1 MCLTCMDKRKP
12 QTDLKLTLYVLAAK
26 AELDN
31 LLIGLGD
38 VELAAQYIWR
48 AYELADTGTDKLKKL
63 LKRAYDSLNNGSAW
77 KARELLEKIID
88 SKPCSEP
95 DEF

>member
-1 MCLTCMDKRKP
+1 MDKRKP
-12 QTDLKLTLYVLAAK
+12 QTGLELTLYVLAAK

-48 AYELADTGTDKLKKL
+48 AYELADTRTDKLTKL
-63 LKRAYDSLNNGSAW
+63 LKRAYDSLNSGDTW
-77 KARELLEKIID
+77 KARQLLERIID
-88 SKPCSEP
+88 SRSCPEP

>member
-1 MCLTCMDKRKP
+1 MDKRKP
-12 QTDLKLTLYVLAAK
+12 QTGLELTLCVLAAK

-48 AYELADTGTDKLKKL
+48 AYELADTGTDKLTKKL
-63 LKRAYDSLNNGSAW
+63 LKRAYDSLNNGGAW

>member
-12 QTDLKLTLYVLAAK
+12 QTDLKLTLYVLMAK

-38 VELAAQYIWR
+38 VERAVQYIWN
-48 AYELADTGTDKLKKL
+48 AYELADDKLKKL
-63 LKRAYDSLNNGSAW
+63 LKHAYDSLNNGSAW
-77 KARELLEKIID
+77 RARQILERIID
-88 SKPCSEP
+88 SKPCPEP

>member
-1 MCLTCMDKRKP
+1 MDKRKP
-12 QTDLKLTLYVLAAK
+12 QTGLELTLYVLAAK

-48 AYELADTGTDKLKKL
+48 AYELADTGADKLTKKL

-77 KARELLEKIID
+77 KARELLERIID
-88 SKPCSEP
+88 CKPCPEP